1 MKILITNYTFNAA
14 SRTVTFLGYSR
25 ILLDSVLLITNV
37 TDNVII
43 YNFAGSGKGGT
54 VSGNVLTLDFDTT
67 TMSNGDSLQIY
78 YDDEAIVPATVQEQ
92 QNTEDLLY
100 LLSVQGNALGKLA
113 EMVDGANIRAA
124 LQASAAVIGAV
135 TQNGSWTLT
144 TVTTVSTVTTCSTL
158 TNQAQNGGQPTND
171 IVPNASNTLATL
183 ANINNVVY
191 AP

>member
-25 ILLDSVLLITNV
+25 ILLDSVLIITNV
-37 TDNVII
+37 ASNTII
-43 YNFAGSGKGGT
+43 YNFAGTGKGGT
-54 VSGNVLTLDFDTT
+54 VSGNVLTLDFDTSA
-67 TMSNGDSLQIY
+67 MSNSDPLQIY
-78 YDDEAIVPATVQEQ
+78 YEDAAIVPATVQEQ

-100 LLSVQGNALGKLA
+100 LLSIQGNALGKLA

-124 LQASAAVIGAV
+124 LQASAAVIGSV
-135 TQNGSWTLT
+135 TQSGSWTLT

-158 TNQAQNGGQPTND
+158 TNQTQNGGQPTND

-183 ANINNVVY
+183 ANINNVTY
-191 AP
+191 T

>member
-25 ILLDSVLLITNV
+25 ILLDSILIITNV
-37 TDNVII
+37 ASNTII

-54 VSGNVLTLDFDTT
+54 VSGNVLTLDFDTSA
-67 TMSNGDSLQIY
+67 MSNSDPLQIY
-78 YDDEAIVPATVQEQ
+78 YEDAAIVPATVQEQ

-124 LQASAAVIGAV
+124 LQASAAVIGSV
-135 TQNGSWTLT
+135 TQSGSWTLT

-158 TNQAQNGGQPTND
+158 TNQTQNGGQPTND

-183 ANINNVVY
+183 ANINNVTY
-191 AP
+191 T

>member
-25 ILLDSVLLITNV
+25 ILLDSILIITNV
-37 TDNVII
+37 ASNTII

-54 VSGNVLTLDFDTT
+54 VSGNVLTLDFDTSA
-67 TMSNGDSLQIY
+67 MSNSDPLQIY
-78 YDDEAIVPATVQEQ
+78 YEDAAIVPVTAKQQQEMQ
-92 QNTEDLLY
+92 DMLY
-100 LLSVQGNALGKLA
+100 LLSQQGQMIGKIA

-124 LQASAAVIGAV
+124 LQASAAVIGSV
-135 TQNGSWTLT
+135 TQSGSWTLT

-158 TNQAQNGGQPTND
+158 TNQTQNGGQPTND

-183 ANINNVVY
+183 ANINNVTY
-191 AP
+191 T

>member
-25 ILLDSVLLITNV
+25 ILLDSILIITNV
-37 TDNVII
+37 ASNTII

-54 VSGNVLTLDFDTT
+54 VSGNVLTLDFDTSA
-67 TMSNGDSLQIY
+67 MSNSDPLQIY
-78 YDDEAIVPATVQEQ
+78 YEDAAIVPATVQEQ

-100 LLSVQGNALGKLA
+100 LLSIQGNALGKLA

-124 LQASAAVIGAV
+124 LQASAAVIGSV
-135 TQNGSWTLT
+135 TQSGSWTLT

-158 TNQAQNGGQPTND
+158 TNQTQNGGQPTND

-183 ANINNVVY
+183 ANINNVTY
-191 AP
+191 T

>member
-25 ILLDSVLLITNV
+25 ILLDSILIITNV
-37 TDNVII
+37 ASNTII

-54 VSGNVLTLDFDTT
+54 VSGNVLTLDFDTSA
-67 TMSNGDSLQIY
+67 MSNSDPLQIY
-78 YDDEAIVPATVQEQ
+78 YEDAAIVPATVQEQ

-135 TQNGSWTLT
+135 TQSGSWSIA
-144 TVTTVSTVTTCSTL
+144 TVTTVTTVTTCSTL
-158 TNQAQNGGQPTND
+158 TNQTQNGGQPTND
-171 IVPNASNTLATL
+171 IVPNASNTLACL
-183 ANINNVVY
+183 LNINNVTY
-191 AP
+191 T

>member
-25 ILLDSVLLITNV
+25 ILLDSILIITNV
-37 TDNVII
+37 ASNTII

-54 VSGNVLTLDFDTT
+54 VSGNVLTLDFDTSA
-67 TMSNGDSLQIY
+67 MSNSDPLQIY
-78 YDDEAIVPATVQEQ
+78 YEDAAIVPATVQEQ

-100 LLSVQGNALGKLA
+100 LLSIQGNALGKLA

-124 LQASAAVIGAV
+124 LQASAAVIGSV
-135 TQNGSWTLT
+135 TQSGSWTLT

-158 TNQAQNGGQPTND
+158 TNQTQNGGQPTND
-171 IVPNASNTLATL
+171 IVPNATNTLACL
-183 ANINNVVY
+183 LNINNVTY
-191 AP
+191 T

>member
-14 SRTVTFLGYSR
+14 SKTVTFLGYSR
-25 ILLDSVLLITNV
+25 ILLDSILIITNV
-37 TDNVII
+37 ASNTII
-43 YNFAGSGKGGT
+43 YNFAGTGKGGT
-54 VSGNVLTLDFDTT
+54 VSGNVLTLDFDTSA
-67 TMSNGDSLQIY
+67 MSNSDPLQIY
-78 YDDEAIVPATVQEQ
+78 YDDAAIVPATVQEQ

-135 TQNGSWTLT
+135 TQSGSWTLT

-158 TNQAQNGGQPTND
+158 TNQTQNGGQPTND
-171 IVPNASNTLATL
+171 IVPNATNTLACL
-183 ANINNVVY
+183 LNINNVTY
-191 AP
+191 T

>member
-25 ILLDSVLLITNV
+25 ILLDSILIITNV
-37 TDNVII
+37 ASNTII

-54 VSGNVLTLDFDTT
+54 VSGNVLTLDFDTSA
-67 TMSNGDSLQIY
+67 MSNSDPLQIY
-78 YDDEAIVPATVQEQ
+78 YEDAAIVPATVQEQ

-135 TQNGSWTLT
+135 TQSGTWSIG

-158 TNQAQNGGQPTND
+158 TNQTQNGGQPTND
-171 IVPNASNTLATL
+171 IVPNATNTLACL
-183 ANINNVVY
+183 LNINNVTY
-191 AP
+191 T

>member
-1 MKILITNYTFNAA
+1 MRILITNYTFNAA
-14 SRTVTFLGYSR
+14 SKTITFLGYSR

-43 YNFAGSGKGGT
+43 YNFAGAGKGGT
-54 VSGNVLTLDFDTT
+54 VSGNVLTLEFDTT

-78 YDDEAIVPATVQEQ
+78 YDDVAIVPATVQEQ
-92 QNTEDLLY
+92 QTTEDLLY

-124 LQASAAVIGAV
+124 LAASSAVIGAV
-135 TQNGSWTLT
+135 TQSGSWTLT

-171 IVPNASNTLATL
+171 IVPNASNTLACL
-183 ANINNVVY
+183 LNINNVVY
-191 AP
+191 TP

>member
-25 ILLDSVLLITNV
+25 ILLDSILIITNV
-37 TDNVII
+37 ASNTII
-43 YNFAGSGKGGT
+43 YNFAGTGKGGT
-54 VSGNVLTLDFDTT
+54 VSGNVLTLDFDTSA
-67 TMSNGDSLQIY
+67 MSNSDPLQIY
-78 YDDEAIVPATVQEQ
+78 YEDAAIVPATVQEQ

-124 LQASAAVIGAV
+124 LQASAAVIGGV
-135 TQNGSWTLT
+135 TQSGSWTLT

-158 TNQAQNGGQPTND
+158 TNQTQNGGQPTND
-171 IVPNASNTLATL
+171 IVPNATNTLACL
-183 ANINNVVY
+183 LNINNVTY
-191 AP
+191 T

>member
-25 ILLDSVLLITNV
+25 ILLDSILIITNV
-37 TDNVII
+37 ASNTII

-54 VSGNVLTLDFDTT
+54 VSGNVLTLDFDTSA
-67 TMSNGDSLQIY
+67 MSNSDPLQIY
-78 YDDEAIVPATVQEQ
+78 YEDAAIVPATVQEQ

-113 EMVDGANIRAA
+113 EMVDGANIRAV

-135 TQNGSWTLT
+135 TQSGSWTLS

-158 TNQAQNGGQPTND
+158 TNQTQNGGQPTND
-171 IVPNASNTLATL
+171 IVPNASNTLACL

-191 AP
+191 TP

>member
-25 ILLDSVLLITNV
+25 ILLDSILIITNV
-37 TDNVII
+37 ASNTII

-54 VSGNVLTLDFDTT
+54 VSGNVLTLDFDTSA
-67 TMSNGDSLQIY
+67 MSNSDPLQIY
-78 YDDEAIVPATVQEQ
+78 YDDAAIVPATVQEQ

-124 LQASAAVIGAV
+124 LQASAAVIGGV
-135 TQNGSWTLT
+135 TQSGSWTLT

-158 TNQAQNGGQPTND
+158 TNQTQNGGQPTND
-171 IVPNASNTLATL
+171 IVPNATNTLACL
-183 ANINNVVY
+183 LNINNVTY
-191 AP
+191 T

>member
-25 ILLDSVLLITNV
+25 ILLDSILIITNV
-37 TDNVII
+37 ASNTII

-54 VSGNVLTLDFDTT
+54 VSGNVLTLDFDTSA
-67 TMSNGDSLQIY
+67 MSNSDPLQIY
-78 YDDEAIVPATVQEQ
+78 YEDAAIVPATVQEQ

-124 LQASAAVIGAV
+124 LQASAAVIGGV
-135 TQNGSWTLT
+135 TQSGSWTLT

-158 TNQAQNGGQPTND
+158 TNQTQNGGQPTND
-171 IVPNASNTLATL
+171 IVPNATNTLACL
-183 ANINNVVY
+183 LNINNVTY
-191 AP
+191 T

>member
-25 ILLDSVLLITNV
+25 ILLDSILIITNV
-37 TDNVII
+37 ASNTII

-54 VSGNVLTLDFDTT
+54 VSGNVLTLDFDTSA
-67 TMSNGDSLQIY
+67 MSNSDPLQIY
-78 YDDEAIVPATVQEQ
+78 YEDAAIVPATVQEQ

-100 LLSVQGNALGKLA
+100 LLSIQGNALGKLA
-113 EMVDGANIRAA
+113 EMVDGANIRAV

-135 TQNGSWTLT
+135 TQSGSWSIA
-144 TVTTVSTVTTCSTL
+144 TVTTVTTVTTCSTL
-158 TNQAQNGGQPTND
+158 TNQTQNGGQPTND

-183 ANINNVVY
+183 ANINNVTY
-191 AP
+191 T

>member
-43 YNFAGSGKGGT
+43 YNFAGAGKGGT
-54 VSGNVLTLDFDTT
+54 VSGNVLTLEFDTT

-78 YDDEAIVPATVQEQ
+78 YDDAAIIPATVQEQ
-92 QNTEDLLY
+92 QTTEDLLY

-124 LQASAAVIGAV
+124 LAASSAVIGAV
-135 TQNGSWTLT
+135 TQSGSWTLT

-171 IVPNASNTLATL
+171 IVPNASNTLACL
-183 ANINNVVY
+183 LNINNVVY
-191 AP
+191 TP

>member
-1 MKILITNYTFNAA
+1 MKTLITNYTFNAA
-14 SRTVTFLGYSR
+14 SKTVTFLGYSR
-25 ILLDSVLLITNV
+25 ILLDSILIITNV
-37 TDNVII
+37 ASNTII
-43 YNFAGSGKGGT
+43 YNFAGTGKGGT

-67 TMSNGDSLQIY
+67 AMSNSDSLQIY
-78 YDDEAIVPATVQEQ
+78 YDDAAIVPATVQEQ

-135 TQNGSWTLT
+135 TQSGTWSIG

-158 TNQAQNGGQPTND
+158 TNQTQNGGQPTND
-171 IVPNASNTLATL
+171 IVPNATNTLACL
-183 ANINNVVY
+183 LNINNVTY
-191 AP
+191 T

>member
-1 MKILITNYTFNAA
+1 MKILINSYSFDA
-14 SRTVTFLGYSR
+14 SARTITFLDYSS
-25 ILLDSVLLITNV
+25 IFLDSVLLITNV

-54 VSGNVLTLDFDTT
+54 VSGNVLTLAFDTT
-67 TMSNGDSLQIY
+67 TMADTDSLQIY
-78 YDDEAIVPATVQEQ
+78 YDDEAIAPVTAKQQE
-92 QNTEDLLY
+92 EMRDMLY
-100 LLSVQGNALGKLA
+100 LLSQQGQMIGKIA

-135 TQNGSWTLT
+135 TQSGSWTLT

-171 IVPNASNTLATL
+171 LVPSAVNTLATL
-183 ANINNVVY
+183 MNINNVVY
-191 AP
+191 TP

>member
-25 ILLDSVLLITNV
+25 ILLDSILIITNV
-37 TDNVII
+37 ASNTII
-43 YNFAGSGKGGT
+43 YNFAGSGKGGA
-54 VSGNVLTLDFDTT
+54 VSGNVLTLDFDTSA
-67 TMSNGDSLQIY
+67 MSNSDPLQIY
-78 YDDEAIVPATVQEQ
+78 YEDAAIVPATVQEQ

-100 LLSVQGNALGKLA
+100 LLSIQGNALGKLA
-113 EMVDGANIRAA
+113 EMVDGANIRAV

-135 TQNGSWTLT
+135 TQSGTWSIG

-158 TNQAQNGGQPTND
+158 TNQTQNGGQPTND

-183 ANINNVVY
+183 ANINNVTY
-191 AP
+191 T

>member
-25 ILLDSVLLITNV
+25 ILLDSILIITNV
-37 TDNVII
+37 ASNTII

-54 VSGNVLTLDFDTT
+54 VSGNVLTLDFDTSA
-67 TMSNGDSLQIY
+67 MSNSDPLQIY
-78 YDDEAIVPATVQEQ
+78 YEDAAIVPATVQEQ

-100 LLSVQGNALGKLA
+100 LLSIQGNALGKLA
-113 EMVDGANIRAA
+113 EMVDGANIRAV

-135 TQNGSWTLT
+135 TQSGTWSIG

-158 TNQAQNGGQPTND
+158 TNQTQNGGQPTND
-171 IVPNASNTLATL
+171 IVPNASNTLACL
-183 ANINNVVY
+183 ANINNVTY
-191 AP
+191 T

>member
-25 ILLDSVLLITNV
+25 ILLDSILIITNV
-37 TDNVII
+37 ASNTII
-43 YNFAGSGKGGT
+43 YNFAGPSKGGT
-54 VSGNVLTLDFDTT
+54 VSGNVLTLDFDTSA
-67 TMSNGDSLQIY
+67 MSNSDPLQIY
-78 YDDEAIVPATVQEQ
+78 YEDAAIVPATVQEQ

-100 LLSVQGNALGKLA
+100 LLSQQGQMIGKIA

-135 TQNGSWTLT
+135 TQSGSWTLT

-158 TNQAQNGGQPTND
+158 TNQTQNGGQPTND

-183 ANINNVVY
+183 ANINNVTY
-191 AP
+191 T

>member
-25 ILLDSVLLITNV
+25 ILLDSILIITNV
-37 TDNVII
+37 ASNTII

-54 VSGNVLTLDFDTT
+54 VSGNVLTLDFDTSA
-67 TMSNGDSLQIY
+67 MSNSDPLQIY
-78 YDDEAIVPATVQEQ
+78 YEDAAIVPATVQEQ

-100 LLSVQGNALGKLA
+100 LLSIQGNALGKLA
-113 EMVDGANIRAA
+113 EMVDGANIRAV

-135 TQNGSWTLT
+135 TQSGTWSIG

-158 TNQAQNGGQPTND
+158 TNQTQNGGQPTND

-183 ANINNVVY
+183 ANINNVTY
-191 AP
+191 T

>member
-14 SRTVTFLGYSR
+14 SKTVTFLGYSR
-25 ILLDSVLLITNV
+25 ILLDSILIITNV
-37 TDNVII
+37 ASNTII

-54 VSGNVLTLDFDTT
+54 VSGNVLTLDFDTSA
-67 TMSNGDSLQIY
+67 MSNSDPLQIY
-78 YDDEAIVPATVQEQ
+78 YEDAAIVPATVQEQ

-135 TQNGSWTLT
+135 TQSGSWTLT

-158 TNQAQNGGQPTND
+158 TNQTQNGGQPTND
-171 IVPNASNTLATL
+171 IVPNATNTLACL
-183 ANINNVVY
+183 LNINNVTY
-191 AP
+191 T

>member
-25 ILLDSVLLITNV
+25 ILLDSILIITNV
-37 TDNVII
+37 ASNTII

-54 VSGNVLTLDFDTT
+54 VSGNVLTLDFDTSA
-67 TMSNGDSLQIY
+67 MSNSDPLQIY
-78 YDDEAIVPATVQEQ
+78 YEDAAIVPATVQEQ

-135 TQNGSWTLT
+135 TQSGSWTLT

-158 TNQAQNGGQPTND
+158 TNQTQNGGQPTND

-183 ANINNVVY
+183 ANINNVTY
-191 AP
+191 T

>member
-25 ILLDSVLLITNV
+25 ILLDSILIITNV
-37 TDNVII
+37 ASNTII
-43 YNFAGSGKGGT
+43 YNFAGTGKGGT
-54 VSGNVLTLDFDTT
+54 VSGNVLTLDFDTSA
-67 TMSNGDSLQIY
+67 MSNSDPLQIY
-78 YDDEAIVPATVQEQ
+78 YEDAAIVPATVQEQ

-124 LQASAAVIGAV
+124 LQASAAVIGGV
-135 TQNGSWTLT
+135 TQSGSWTLT

-158 TNQAQNGGQPTND
+158 TNQTQNGGQPTND

-183 ANINNVVY
+183 ANINNVTY
-191 AP
+191 T

>member
-25 ILLDSVLLITNV
+25 ILLDSILIITNV
-37 TDNVII
+37 ASNTII

-54 VSGNVLTLDFDTT
+54 VSGNVLTLDFDTRA
-67 TMSNGDSLQIY
+67 MSNSDPLQIY
-78 YDDEAIVPATVQEQ
+78 YEDAAIVPATVQEQ

-135 TQNGSWTLT
+135 TQSGSWSIA
-144 TVTTVSTVTTCSTL
+144 TVTTVTTVTTCSTL
-158 TNQAQNGGQPTND
+158 TNQTQNGGQPTND
-171 IVPNASNTLATL
+171 IVPNASNTLACL
-183 ANINNVVY
+183 LNINNVTY
-191 AP
+191 T

>member
-43 YNFAGSGKGGT
+43 YNFAGSGKGGI

-67 TMSNGDSLQIY
+67 TMSNSDSLQIY
-78 YDDEAIVPATVQEQ
+78 YDDAAIVPATVQEQ

-124 LQASAAVIGAV
+124 LQASAAVIGSV
-135 TQNGSWTLT
+135 TQSGTWTLT

-158 TNQAQNGGQPTND
+158 TNQTQNGGQPTND
-171 IVPNASNTLATL
+171 IVPNATNTLACL
-183 ANINNVVY
+183 LNINNVTY
-191 AP
+191 T

>member
-25 ILLDSVLLITNV
+25 ILLDSILIITNV
-37 TDNVII
+37 ASNTII
-43 YNFAGSGKGGT
+43 YNFAGTGKGGT
-54 VSGNVLTLDFDTT
+54 VSGNVLTLDFDTSA
-67 TMSNGDSLQIY
+67 MSNSDPLQIY
-78 YDDEAIVPATVQEQ
+78 YDDAAIVPATVQEQ

-124 LQASAAVIGAV
+124 LQASAAVIGGV
-135 TQNGSWTLT
+135 TQSGSWTLT

-158 TNQAQNGGQPTND
+158 TNQTQNGGQPTND
-171 IVPNASNTLATL
+171 IVPNATNTLACL
-183 ANINNVVY
+183 LNINNVTY
-191 AP
+191 T